1 MGKST
6 ETALHSVVGYI
17 EKAIEANEIV
27 IAAFVDIEGAF
38 DRTTRTTID
47 NTLLNKGPPLT
58 IRRWITRMLSDGDI
72 RSEWKGKTEQG
83 KVNEG
88 CPQGGIILP
97 LIWHIVVDEL
107 LSILDREG
115 IFSVTYADDFAI
127 LVKGKYE
134 EVLPDLLQIALT
146 MVGEGC

>member
-17 EKAIEANEIV
+17 EEAIEANEIV